1 VLLEP
6 SDLGGRFSANE
17 DELCVTMCLPDAGK
31 DLEGQPAGGICVR
44 LMAEVADEED
54 RVRPPA
60 ERVERALVGGQN
72 ERDAGC
78 SSLQS
83 IGESEAVALR
93 EDDGCVDPRGL
104 PGVEASPGTLVQAVE
119 HASDQPRE
127 VPEFASGPQ
136 ASVMVDQDSWGI
148 ERSERLEENRRR
160 EELELDDIGPPG
172 CRQGRQPCRGL
183 LCPELA
189 RPDRH
194 APE

>member
-1 VLLEP
+1 MALALPSPGVRGRRNPFPLLVVAEETCHRGCEVLRRVRDHDGLARTRVDSLHSEPRRNNGLARAERFEHLDSHAASDADWCDDDGRVVEMLQDIGDHPCRRDTVLLEP

-83 IGESEAVALR
+83 IGES
-93 EDDGCVDPRGL
+93 
-104 PGVEASPGTLVQAVE
+104 
-119 HASDQPRE
+119 
-127 VPEFASGPQ
+127 
-136 ASVMVDQDSWGI
+136 
-148 ERSERLEENRRR
+148 
-160 EELELDDIGPPG
+160 
-172 CRQGRQPCRGL
+172 
-183 LCPELA
+183 
-189 RPDRH
+189 
-194 APE
+194 